1 VPVEENTSL
10 ALLRPK
16 QSPTLGSVL
25 SPDQAV
31 RYGGMASDALSGA
44 YATWKAGAPVAA
56 PSMKEAGG
64 RMAVNL
70 ASMLGITPEVT
81 GAYRAAGGD
90 VMNPAFRTAQL
101 KGMMGAI
108 PLGGMTVYHGSP
120 HVFDKFKLDK
130 IGTGEG
136 NQTYGHGMYFAEKP
150 GVAGSYRTAGVDMS
164 GLTNDMGKVAEEFY
178 KALGPLS
185 DGTVQAGKY
194 GRRIGKDKFFSE
206 FAEQKLS
213 PHDFPASVR
222 EKVEKVLMPKGSLYH
237 VDIPDDD
244 IAKMLDWD
252 KPLSEQPESVR
263 KALASL
269 GVEIPSAVVLA
280 EAKAQR
286 ITAFDRWHKAES
298 ALRYDGVGSTKNVE
312 HLYKGFLAEQSAEQR
327 LNSIEAWTGE
337 NAYRSLSP
345 NSDREASEILV
356 AAGIPGLKYFDGT
369 SRSAGEGTRNLVLFD
384 ENLAKI
390 LKRE

>member
-1 VPVEENTSL
+1 MPVEENTSL

-25 SPDQAV
+25 SPEQAG

-136 NQTYGHGMYFAEKP
+136 AQAYGHGMYFAENPK
-150 GVAGSYRTAGVDMS
+150 VAGQY
-164 GLTNDMGKVAEEFY
+164 AEN
-178 KALGPLS
+178 L
-185 DGTVQAGKY
+185 AGKNVVVNRAASAEANAQINSVFKQTDFN
-194 GRRIGKDKFFSE
+194 GPKDIEAGWLKE
-206 FAEQKLS
+206 VARQTVEGGDPALAKEIAGLN
-213 PHDFPASVR
+213 PADFVAN
-222 EKVEKVLMPKGSLYH
+222 KGSLYH

-263 KALASL
+263 KALGYLKLPDYAKGSQIYDALKNRAMSAAEQPRNGLETYAQDASFELASL
-269 GVEIPSAVVLA
+269 G
-280 EAKAQR
+280 
-286 ITAFDRWHKAES
+286 
-298 ALRYDGVGSTKNVE
+298 
-312 HLYKGFLAEQSAEQR
+312 
-327 LNSIEAWTGE
+327 
-337 NAYRSLSP
+337 
-345 NSDREASEILV
+345 
-356 AAGIPGLKYFDGT
+356 IPGIKYFDGT
-369 SRSAGEGTRNLVLFD
+369 SRKAGKGTRNLVLFD